1 MNKLYLAYGSNLNV
15 PQMKNRCLDAEVV
28 GTTVIPDYCL
38 AFWGN
43 ARSCGVLTIEHFP
56 GGSVPVVI
64 WQISEEDERHL
75 DFYEGYPHLY
85 DKETFTVE
93 FDGRRLQAM
102 AYVMTH
108 GHRYAPPTDSYLRTC
123 ADGYDYFGFD
133 TNLLYDAAA
142 FAKLYAGKFI
152 AKKPV
157 VEYESRGESGNV
169 FWLLAAV
176 HTALRREHRPTDYNT
191 CRDAVL
197 ASHSYDEALSIM
209 SRYVTL
215 VDRSK

>member
-1 MNKLYLAYGSNLNV
+1 MKLYLAYGSNLNV
-15 PQMKNRCLDAEVV
+15 PQMKYRCPDAEPV
-28 GTTVIPDYCL
+28 GSTAIPDYRL
-38 AFWGN
+38 EFRGN
-43 ARSCGVLTIEHFP
+43 ARSCGVLNIEHSP
-56 GGSVPVVI
+56 GSSVPVVI
-64 WQISEEDERHL
+64 WKISDQDEAAL
-75 DFYEGYPHLY
+75 DCYEGYPLLY
-85 DKETFTVE
+85 EKRIFIVDFN
-93 FDGRRLQAM
+93 GRQLEAM

-133 TNLLYDAAA
+133 TDLLYEAAA

-157 VEYESRGESGNV
+157 IEYESRGETGNV
-169 FWLLAAV
+169 YWLLGAV
-176 HTALRREHRPTDYNT
+176 SRALRREHRPTDYNA

-197 ASHSYDEALSIM
+197 ASHSYQEALSIM

-215 VDRSK
+215 VDLSEN